1 MTAAVPVH
9 VLYHPSYLLRQPL
22 AKKLA
27 WADLLALKAAL
38 AAKA

>member
-1 MTAAVPVH
+1 

-22 AKKLA
+22 AKKQA

-38 AAKA
+38 TD